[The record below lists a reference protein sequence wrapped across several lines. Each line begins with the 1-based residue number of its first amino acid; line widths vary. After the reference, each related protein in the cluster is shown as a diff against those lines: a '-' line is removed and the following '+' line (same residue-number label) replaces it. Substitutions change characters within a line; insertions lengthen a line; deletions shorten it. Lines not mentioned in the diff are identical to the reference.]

1 MAYSDCYDNGW
12 RKDVLNLN
20 QCLEVSQT
28 YAHVT
33 PCTHMHACTHPHP
46 PHNIAIG
53 SKGMV
58 EWSRGS
64 QESLSLSLSL
74 CLCLYIY
81 ICKVCAVTS
90 FMDLN

>member
-1 MAYSDCYDNGW
+1 MAYCDCYGNGW

-33 PCTHMHACTHPHP
+33 PFTHKHTCTHP

-53 SKGMV
+53 SNGIK
-58 EWSRGS
+58 EWWNGAGAVKN
-64 QESLSLSLSL
+64 LSLSLSL
-74 CLCLYIY
+74 YIYIY
-81 ICKVCAVTS
+81 ICKVDTVTS